1 MAISSG
7 AIRLGH
13 CYVTAEGDVHK
24 ILEIKGEQVTY
35 VVRGKLA
42 FPSWDQKLWR
52 STSRDTFAH
61 EVKAEVPC
69 DWQPLQS

>member
-13 CYVTAEGDVHK
+13 CYVASGGDVRK
-24 ILEIKGEQVTY
+24 IIEIKGEQVTY

-52 STSRDTFAH
+52 STSRDAFAY

-69 DWQPLQS
+69 DWQPD

>member
-13 CYVTAEGDVHK
+13 CYVTSGGDVRK
-24 ILEIKGEQVTY
+24 IIEIKGEQVTY

-52 STSRDTFAH
+52 STSRDAFAH
-61 EVKAEVPC
+61 EVKAEVPY
-69 DWQPLQS
+69 DWQPE